1 MAPLLYFVRRARS
14 QFQAIVELAV
24 AGFDYGLVQVALG
37 KITGEIVS
45 RKGRRQ
51 STRLRHRRLAAL
63 PGWLGR
69 SGLAATR
76 PGRAAR
82 DAGEKANS

>member
-1 MAPLLYFVRRARS
+1 MALLLYFVRRARG
-14 QFQAIVELAV
+14 QFQAIVELAI
-24 AGFDYGLVQVALG
+24 AGFDHGLMQVALG

-45 RKGRRQ
+45 GKGRRQ
-51 STRLRHRRLAAL
+51 STRLRHRRFAAL

-82 DAGEKANS
+82 EKANG

>member
-1 MAPLLYFVRRARS
+1 MAPLPYFVRRARG

-24 AGFDYGLVQVALG
+24 AGFDHCLVQVAFG

-45 RKGRRQ
+45 RKRRRQ
-51 STRLRHRRLAAL
+51 STRLLHRRFAAL
-63 PGWLGR
+63 LGWFGQ
-69 SGLAATR
+69 SGMAATR

-82 DAGEKANS
+82 NAGDKANG